1 MRPEGPVTG
10 AMFWGTVGFILAG
23 LLIAAYYWLAA
34 PAAELD
40 DHEADA
46 RAQAAEGR

>member
-1 MRPEGPVTG
+1 MG
-10 AMFWGTVGFILAG
+10 AMFWGALGFILAG
-23 LLIAAYYWLAA
+23 LLLAAYNWLAA

-46 RAQAAEGR
+46 RARAAEAR